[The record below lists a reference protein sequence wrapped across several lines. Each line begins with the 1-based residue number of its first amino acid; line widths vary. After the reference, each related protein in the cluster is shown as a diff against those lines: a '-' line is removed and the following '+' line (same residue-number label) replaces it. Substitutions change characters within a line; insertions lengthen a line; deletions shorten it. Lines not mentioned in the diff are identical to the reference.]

1 MKTTLKDLENLKQL
15 LESITKENLKIDQ
28 NHLGYALLVNYNQ
41 GGVDF
46 LINGRYSKKELY
58 QLMYYFLKGLN
69 YERK

>member
-1 MKTTLKDLENLKQL
+1 MKTTLKDLESLKQL

-28 NHLGYALLVNYNQ
+28 NHLGYALFIVYNT

-46 LINGRYSKKELY
+46 FINGRHTKKDLFS
-58 QLMYYFLKGLN
+58 LMHAFLKGLN